1 MALPK
6 TKTLSV
12 KPAKVVV
19 KLQAGTDRT
28 VYATWQWSRSDT
40 KCYDVKWY
48 YYTSDGKRFEG
59 QTDEVTSR
67 TALYNAPSNAV
78 RVGCVVRANI

>member
-28 VYATWQWSRSDT
+28 VYAT
-40 KCYDVKWY
+40 
-48 YYTSDGKRFEG
+48 
-59 QTDEVTSR
+59 
-67 TALYNAPSNAV
+67 
-78 RVGCVVRANI
+78 